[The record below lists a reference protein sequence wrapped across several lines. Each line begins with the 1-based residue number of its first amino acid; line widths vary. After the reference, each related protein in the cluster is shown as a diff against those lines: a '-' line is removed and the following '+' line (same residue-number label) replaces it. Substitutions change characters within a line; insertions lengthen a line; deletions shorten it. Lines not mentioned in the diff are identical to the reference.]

1 MSRRVA
7 VTGLGIVCPI
17 GNSTEDVMNS
27 VRNGRCG
34 IAPITRYDTSYQ
46 KVKLAGEVKDL
57 KIDAYIDPSEAR
69 KMGLYTQYALC
80 AAIQAVRDSGL
91 SFEEEDRQRCGVILG
106 TGIGGIETIEQQQV
120 RGEKH
125 GFDRVNPFFIPRAI
139 SNMSAGHVALR
150 FGLRGICET
159 TVSACASSANAIG
172 EAYLK
177 VKEGRAEICLTGGSE
192 AAVTPLSIGGFTS
205 LQALSLSQDPARASI
220 PFDKERNGFVMGEG
234 GAVLVLEEYEHARRR
249 GAHIYGEITGY
260 GATCDAYHI
269 TSPDPDAKEAA
280 ACIRLAMEEAGLS
293 PEDVDYINAHGTS
306 THLNDSCETKAI
318 RAVFGDAAD
327 HLKVSSTKSM
337 TGHML
342 GAAAAVE
349 AVITLLAMEEGF
361 VPPTIGLRVPD
372 PECDLD
378 YVPETGYSCPIR
390 NALSESFGF
399 GGHNVCLA
407 FRRED
412 KA

>member
-1 MSRRVA
+1 MSRREA
-7 VTGLGIVCPI
+7 VKGLGIVCPI

-69 KMGLYTQYALC
+69 KMDLYTQYALC

-125 GFDRVNPFFIPRAI
+125 GFDWVNPFFIPSAI

-172 EAYLK
+172 EAYL
-177 VKEGRAEICLTGGSE
+177 
-192 AAVTPLSIGGFTS
+192 
-205 LQALSLSQDPARASI
+205 
-220 PFDKERNGFVMGEG
+220 
-234 GAVLVLEEYEHARRR
+234 
-249 GAHIYGEITGY
+249 
-260 GATCDAYHI
+260 
-269 TSPDPDAKEAA
+269 
-280 ACIRLAMEEAGLS
+280 
-293 PEDVDYINAHGTS
+293 
-306 THLNDSCETKAI
+306 
-318 RAVFGDAAD
+318 
-327 HLKVSSTKSM
+327 
-337 TGHML
+337 
-342 GAAAAVE
+342 
-349 AVITLLAMEEGF
+349 
-361 VPPTIGLRVPD
+361 
-372 PECDLD
+372 
-378 YVPETGYSCPIR
+378 
-390 NALSESFGF
+390 
-399 GGHNVCLA
+399 
-407 FRRED
+407 
-412 KA
+412 

>member
-34 IAPITRYDTSYQ
+34 IAPITRYDTSHQ

-69 KMGLYTQYALC
+69 KMDLYTQYALC

-150 FGLRGICET
+150 F
-159 TVSACASSANAIG
+159 
-172 EAYLK
+172 
-177 VKEGRAEICLTGGSE
+177 
-192 AAVTPLSIGGFTS
+192 
-205 LQALSLSQDPARASI
+205 
-220 PFDKERNGFVMGEG
+220 
-234 GAVLVLEEYEHARRR
+234 
-249 GAHIYGEITGY
+249 
-260 GATCDAYHI
+260 
-269 TSPDPDAKEAA
+269 
-280 ACIRLAMEEAGLS
+280 
-293 PEDVDYINAHGTS
+293 
-306 THLNDSCETKAI
+306 
-318 RAVFGDAAD
+318 
-327 HLKVSSTKSM
+327 
-337 TGHML
+337 
-342 GAAAAVE
+342 
-349 AVITLLAMEEGF
+349 
-361 VPPTIGLRVPD
+361 
-372 PECDLD
+372 
-378 YVPETGYSCPIR
+378 
-390 NALSESFGF
+390 
-399 GGHNVCLA
+399 
-407 FRRED
+407 
-412 KA
+412 